1 MSLLIDIVLAGLVLG
16 GMYALI
22 AMGLTLQY
30 GVARIMNLS
39 HGESLIAA
47 AFGGLWGFTAFA
59 VSPLIGLLVAIPV
72 GFAVNWLIYQIVLM
86 PLVRRAKN
94 RAMLEVDSILATF
107 GLLFVVQGVMLV
119 LFGGQFNTMNYLSI
133 PVNVLGSN
141 VALNRLIAL
150 PSRVIIGTAL
160 YLALTRTRYGT
171 AIRAVAVDPVAA
183 QLVAI
188 DVRKASA
195 FAFALGGALAAA
207 GGVLIAMFT
216 TFTATMGVVFTM
228 KALIVV
234 IMGGVGN
241 IAGALLAGLMLG
253 LAETAVARLV
263 DPGLTIAVTYALFLV
278 VLLWRPTGLFGRAG
292 ALKPAPRP
300 RARRRDRRAARLRAA
315 GRQRLSARARHQPAL
330 FHRAGDRLG
339 DVLRPDPLHLAR
351 DRRVLRHR
359 RLYGRG
365 ARANSCRGRRCSPR
379 PALIGIAVALVVGL
393 STLRLSGIYF
403 VIFTFGL
410 SELIR
415 QLVTWYEINVNR
427 SVGRYIFL
435 EHHDRADLLAAARAR
450 RPRAARRLADR
461 PLAPRPC
468 AARDRQRRGGGAPC
482 RHRHHARQ
490 ARDVR
495 ARARCS

>member
-1 MSLLIDIVLAGLVLG
+1 MSLAIDIVLAGLVLG

-47 AFGGLWGFTAFA
+47 AFGALWGFGTLA
-59 VSPLIGLLVAIPV
+59 VSPLLGLLVVIPL
-72 GFAVNWLIYQIVLM
+72 GFAINWLIYQVVLM

-94 RAMLEVDSILATF
+94 RGMLEVDSILATF

-119 LFGGQFNTMNYLSI
+119 TFGGQFNTMNYLSI

-150 PSRVIIGTAL
+150 GFAVVIGTAL
-160 YLALTRTRYGT
+160 YLALMYTRRGT

-188 DVRKASA
+188 NVRRTCA

-228 KALIVV
+228 KALIVI

-241 IAGALLAGLMLG
+241 IAGALLAGMMLG

-263 DPGLTIAVTYALFLV
+263 DPGLTIAVTYALFLG
-278 VLLWRPTGLFGRAG
+278 VLLWRPTGLFGR
-292 ALKPAPRP
+292 PSR
-300 RARRRDRRAARLRAA
+300 
-315 GRQRLSARARHQPAL
+315 
-330 FHRAGDRLG
+330 
-339 DVLRPDPLHLAR
+339 
-351 DRRVLRHR
+351 
-359 RLYGRG
+359 
-365 ARANSCRGRRCSPR
+365 
-379 PALIGIAVALVVGL
+379 
-393 STLRLSGIYF
+393 
-403 VIFTFGL
+403 
-410 SELIR
+410 
-415 QLVTWYEINVNR
+415 
-427 SVGRYIFL
+427 
-435 EHHDRADLLAAARAR
+435 
-450 RPRAARRLADR
+450 
-461 PLAPRPC
+461 
-468 AARDRQRRGGGAPC
+468 
-482 RHRHHARQ
+482 
-490 ARDVR
+490 
-495 ARARCS
+495 